1 MLESRLLS
9 KDSLIHRFYTMI
21 SKLKSDFF
29 DWVVGRPA
37 WTIAISFMAI
47 AILTAGVQQ
56 LITVGVDLRNHFND
70 DDPHLIELDNFE
82 DLYALSDGVLVVV
95 APPNDTVFT
104 REALVAVEDLTE
116 ALWQTPYSTRV
127 DSITN
132 YSHTEGQEDTL
143 IVEPLVDDAT
153 FLDDGKIERIR
164 FIALTTQETV
174 GRFVSRDGRLAG
186 LTVSLVLP
194 DKGREQAKNEVVD
207 ALHDLVNTQ
216 RAAHP
221 DIEYHIY
228 GELLL
233 DRAVRDALTDDMSIL
248 APIALAM
255 MVLVAIFLLRSAW
268 AVCGILIMIIGVMA
282 SSFGLSGWVGLKFYA
297 ESGAAPFVL
306 MAIAVAHSVHLIQ
319 GMTGGR
325 LRGMERKAAIVY
337 SLQANV
343 RPIFLTSLTTAIGF
357 LSLNFS
363 EMPPF
368 RAMGN
373 IVAFGAM
380 LAFVYSV
387 TLLPAL
393 LSMMPMRVP
402 SKQNIGVQFF
412 DRLAAFV
419 VSKSALLLWSFAI
432 LLLVS
437 VVGILRIELN
447 DNNVKLLNE
456 SYELRRSAD
465 FINDNFSGLDYF
477 EYSLKSGREGGI
489 TDIEYLEQVDSFA
502 NWLREQPEVSHVT
515 SIADVMKRL
524 NQNLHGD
531 AADSYTLP
539 DNSDLAAQYL
549 FLYEL
554 SLPAG
559 LDLNN
564 LITFDRSA
572 TRATVVIKGMSVKE
586 QIELDNRAVAW
597 LQKNAPQMQTGA
609 TGVVVVS
616 AYSVMRNIEK
626 MLIGTLIAMSIV
638 SLLLIFEFRSLR
650 LGLLSLVPNFLPAII
665 AMGAW
670 GYAVGT
676 VSIAASLVTA
686 IAFGIVVDDTIHLLS
701 KYRKS
706 RAEGKSPEEAIAPTF
721 RLVGRPLLTTTLI
734 FALGFLVF
742 GISGLSTNQTL
753 GLLVGL
759 MVIIAVVADFLL
771 FPPLLM
777 ALDKV
782 KRR

>member
-1 MLESRLLS
+1 
-9 KDSLIHRFYTMI
+9 MI
-21 SKLKSDFF
+21 SNFKSGFF
-29 DWVVGRPA
+29 DLVVGRPA
-37 WTIAISFMAI
+37 WTIVISFLVI
-47 AILTAGVQQ
+47 AVLTAGVQQ
-56 LITVGVDLRNHFND
+56 LITVNVDLRNHFND
-70 DDPHLIELDNFE
+70 DDPHLIKLEHFE
-82 DLYALSDGVLVVV
+82 DLYALSDGVLVVA
-95 APPNDTVFT
+95 APSNNTIFT
-104 REALVAVEDLTE
+104 RDTLVAVENLTE

-132 YSHTEGQEDTL
+132 YSHIEGQEDTL
-143 IVEPLVDDAT
+143 IVEPLVDDAK
-153 FLDDGKIERIR
+153 FLDNRKIEQIR
-164 FIALTTQETV
+164 SIALTTQETA
-174 GRFVSRDGRLAG
+174 GRFISRDGRLAG
-186 LTVSLVLP
+186 LTISLVLP
-194 DKGREQAKNEVVD
+194 DKEREQAKNEVVD
-207 ALHDLVNTQ
+207 AFYDLVNKQ

-233 DRAVRDALTDDMSIL
+233 DRAVREALTDDMSIL

-255 MVLVAIFLLRSAW
+255 MVLVAVFLLRSAW
-268 AVCGILIMIIGVMA
+268 AVCGIFIMIIGVLA
-282 SSFGLSGWVGLKFYA
+282 SSFGLSGWVGLKIYA
-297 ESGAAPFVL
+297 ESGAALFVL

-319 GMTGGR
+319 GMTTGR
-325 LRGMERKAAIVY
+325 LSGMERTASIIY
-337 SLQANV
+337 SLQANA
-343 RPIFLTSLTTAIGF
+343 RPIFFTSITTAIGF

-368 RAMGN
+368 RIMGN
-373 IVAFGAM
+373 VVALGAM

-393 LSMMPMRVP
+393 LSVMPIRVS
-402 SKQNIGVQFF
+402 SKQSIGVQFF
-412 DRLAAFV
+412 DRLATFV
-419 VSKSALLLWSFAI
+419 VSKSTLLLWAFAI
-432 LLLVS
+432 LSLVS
-437 VVGILRIELN
+437 VVGVLRIELN
-447 DNNVKLLNE
+447 DNNIKLLNE

-465 FINDNFSGLDYF
+465 FINDNFSGLDNF
-477 EYSLKSGREGGI
+477 EYSLNSGREGGI
-489 TDIEYLEQVDSFA
+489 TDIEYLHKVDSFA
-502 NWLREQPEVSHVT
+502 NWLRQQPEVSHVT

-524 NQNLHGD
+524 NQSLHAD
-531 AADSYTLP
+531 ADGTYTLP
-539 DNSDLAAQYL
+539 DNSGLAAQYL

-554 SLPAG
+554 SLPVG

-564 LITFDRSA
+564 FITFDRSA
-572 TRATVVIKGMSVKE
+572 TRATVVVKGMSVKE

-597 LQKNAPQMQTGA
+597 LQRNAPQMQTGA

-616 AYSVMRNIEK
+616 AYSVQRNIEK
-626 MLIGTLIAMSIV
+626 MLLGTFIAMSIV

-650 LGLLSLVPNFLPAII
+650 LGLLSLVPNFLPAIA
-665 AMGAW
+665 AMGVW
-670 GYAVGT
+670 GYAAGT

-701 KYRKS
+701 KYQKS
-706 RAEGKSPEEAIAPTF
+706 RAEGKSAAEAIAPTF
-721 RLVGRPLLTTTLI
+721 GLVGRPLLTTTLI

-742 GISGLSTNQTL
+742 GVSGLSTNQTL

-777 ALDKV
+777 VLDKE

>member
-1 MLESRLLS
+1 
-9 KDSLIHRFYTMI
+9 MI
-21 SKLKSDFF
+21 SKFKSGFF
-29 DWVVGRPA
+29 DLVVGRPA
-37 WTIAISFMAI
+37 WTIAISFLVI
-47 AILTAGVQQ
+47 AVLTAGVQQ
-56 LITVGVDLRNHFND
+56 LITVNVDLRNHFND
-70 DDPHLIELDNFE
+70 DDPHLIKLEHFE

-95 APPNDTVFT
+95 APSNDTIFT
-104 REALVAVEDLTE
+104 RDTLVAVENLTE

-132 YSHTEGQEDTL
+132 YSHIEGQEDTL
-143 IVEPLVDDAT
+143 IVEPLVDDAK
-153 FLDDGKIERIR
+153 FLDNRKIEQIR
-164 FIALTTQETV
+164 SIALTTQETA

-186 LTVSLVLP
+186 LTISLALP
-194 DKGREQAKNEVVD
+194 DKEREQAKNEVVD
-207 ALHDLVNTQ
+207 ALYDLVNKQ

-233 DRAVRDALTDDMSIL
+233 DRAVREALTDDMSIL

-255 MVLVAIFLLRSAW
+255 MVLVAVFLLRSAW
-268 AVCGILIMIIGVMA
+268 AVCGIFIMIIGVLA
-282 SSFGLSGWVGLKFYA
+282 SSFGLSGWVGLKIYA
-297 ESGAAPFVL
+297 ESGAALFVL

-319 GMTGGR
+319 GMTTGR
-325 LRGMERKAAIVY
+325 LSGMERTASIIY
-337 SLQANV
+337 SLQANA
-343 RPIFLTSLTTAIGF
+343 RPIFLTSITTAIGF

-368 RAMGN
+368 RIMGN
-373 IVAFGAM
+373 VVALGAM

-393 LSMMPMRVP
+393 LSVIPIRVS
-402 SKQNIGVQFF
+402 SKQSIGVQFF
-412 DRLAAFV
+412 DRLATFV
-419 VSKSALLLWSFAI
+419 VSKSTLLLWAFAI
-432 LLLVS
+432 LSLVS
-437 VVGILRIELN
+437 VVGVLRIELN
-447 DNNVKLLNE
+447 DNNIKLLNE

-465 FINDNFSGLDYF
+465 FINDNFSGLDNF
-477 EYSLKSGREGGI
+477 EYSLNSGREGGI
-489 TDIEYLEQVDSFA
+489 TDIEYLHKVDSFA
-502 NWLREQPEVSHVT
+502 NWLRQQPEVSHVT

-524 NQNLHGD
+524 NQSLHAD
-531 AADSYTLP
+531 ADGTYTLP
-539 DNSDLAAQYL
+539 DNSGLAAQYL

-554 SLPAG
+554 SLPVG

-564 LITFDRSA
+564 FITFDRSA
-572 TRATVVIKGMSVKE
+572 TRATVVVKGMSVKE
-586 QIELDNRAVAW
+586 QIELDNRAIAW
-597 LQKNAPQMQTGA
+597 LQRNAPQMQTGA

-616 AYSVMRNIEK
+616 AYSVQRNIEK
-626 MLIGTLIAMSIV
+626 MLLGTVIAMSIV

-650 LGLLSLVPNFLPAII
+650 LGLLSLVPNFLPAIA
-665 AMGAW
+665 AMGVW
-670 GYAVGT
+670 GYAAGT

-701 KYRKS
+701 KYQKS
-706 RAEGKSPEEAIAPTF
+706 RAEGKSAAEAIAPTF
-721 RLVGRPLLTTTLI
+721 GLVGRPLLTTTLI

-742 GISGLSTNQTL
+742 GVSGLSTNQTL

-777 ALDKV
+777 VLDKA

>member
-1 MLESRLLS
+1 
-9 KDSLIHRFYTMI
+9 MI
-21 SKLKSDFF
+21 SKFKSGFF
-29 DWVVGRPA
+29 DLVVGRPA
-37 WTIAISFMAI
+37 WTIAISFLVI
-47 AILTAGVQQ
+47 AVLTAGVQQ
-56 LITVGVDLRNHFND
+56 LITVNVDLRNHFND
-70 DDPHLIELDNFE
+70 DDPHLIKLEHFE

-95 APPNDTVFT
+95 APSNDTIFT
-104 REALVAVEDLTE
+104 RDTLVAVENLTE

-132 YSHTEGQEDTL
+132 YSHVEGQEDTL
-143 IVEPLVDDAT
+143 IVEPLVDDAK
-153 FLDDGKIERIR
+153 FLDNKKIEQIR
-164 FIALTTQETV
+164 SIALATQETA

-186 LTVSLVLP
+186 LTISLALP
-194 DKGREQAKNEVVD
+194 DKEREQAKNEVVD
-207 ALHDLVNTQ
+207 ALYDLVNRQ

-221 DIEYHIY
+221 DVEYHIY

-233 DRAVRDALTDDMSIL
+233 DRAVREALTNDMSIL

-255 MVLVAIFLLRSAW
+255 MVLVAVFLLRSAW
-268 AVCGILIMIIGVMA
+268 AVCGIFIMIIGVLA

-297 ESGAAPFVL
+297 ESGAALFVL

-319 GMTGGR
+319 GMTTGR
-325 LRGMERKAAIVY
+325 LSGMERTAAITY
-337 SLQANV
+337 SLQANA
-343 RPIFLTSLTTAIGF
+343 RPIFLTSITTAIGF

-368 RAMGN
+368 RIMGN
-373 IVAFGAM
+373 IVALGAM

-393 LSMMPMRVP
+393 LSMMPIRAS
-402 SKQNIGVQFF
+402 SKQSIGVQFF
-412 DRLAAFV
+412 DRLATFV
-419 VSKSALLLWSFAI
+419 VSKSTLLLWAFAT
-432 LLLVS
+432 LSLVS
-437 VVGILRIELN
+437 VVGVLRIELN

-465 FINDNFSGLDYF
+465 FISDNFSGLDNF
-477 EYSLKSGREGGI
+477 EYSLNSGREGGI
-489 TDIEYLEQVDSFA
+489 TDIEYLHKVDSFA

-515 SIADVMKRL
+515 SVADVMKRL
-524 NQNLHGD
+524 NQSLHAD
-531 AADSYTLP
+531 ADGTYTLP
-539 DNSDLAAQYL
+539 DNSGLAAQYL

-554 SLPAG
+554 SLPVG

-564 LITFDRSA
+564 FITFDRSA

-586 QIELDNRAVAW
+586 QIELDNRAIAW
-597 LQKNAPQMQTGA
+597 LQRNAPQMQTGA
-609 TGVVVVS
+609 TGVVIVS
-616 AYSVMRNIEK
+616 AYSVKRNIEK
-626 MLIGTLIAMSIV
+626 MLLGTFIAMSIV
-638 SLLLIFEFRSLR
+638 SLLLIVEFRSLR
-650 LGLLSLVPNFLPAII
+650 LGLLSLVPNFLPAIA
-665 AMGAW
+665 AMGVW
-670 GYAVGT
+670 GYAAGT

-701 KYRKS
+701 KYQKS
-706 RAEGKSPEEAIAPTF
+706 RAEGKSTAEAIAPTF
-721 RLVGRPLLTTTLI
+721 GLVGRPLLTTTLI

-742 GISGLSTNQTL
+742 GVSGLSTNQTL

-777 ALDKV
+777 VLDKA

>member
-1 MLESRLLS
+1 
-9 KDSLIHRFYTMI
+9 MI
-21 SKLKSDFF
+21 SKFKSGLF
-29 DWVVGRPA
+29 DLVVGRPA
-37 WTIAISFMAI
+37 WTIAISLMVI
-47 AILTAGVQQ
+47 AVLTAGVRQ
-56 LITVGVDLRNHFND
+56 LVTVNVDLRNHFND
-70 DDPHLIELDNFE
+70 DDPHLIKLDNFE
-82 DLYALSDGVLVVV
+82 DLYALSDGVLVVA
-95 APPNDTVFT
+95 APLNDTIFT
-104 REALVAVEDLTE
+104 RETLVAVEKLTE

-153 FLDDGKIERIR
+153 FLDDGEIERVR
-164 FIALTTQETV
+164 SIALTTQETV

-186 LTVSLVLP
+186 LTVSLALP
-194 DKGREQAKNEVVD
+194 DKAREQAKNEVVD
-207 ALHDLVNTQ
+207 ALYDLVDKQ

-221 DIEYHIY
+221 DIEYYIY

-248 APIALAM
+248 APIAFAI
-255 MVLVAIFLLRSAW
+255 MVLVAALLLRSAW
-268 AVCGILIMIIGVMA
+268 AVCGIVIMIVGVMA
-282 SSFGLSGWVGLKFYA
+282 SSFGFSGWIGLKFYA

-325 LRGMERKAAIVY
+325 LLGMERAAAIAY
-337 SLQANV
+337 SLQANA
-343 RPIFLTSLTTAIGF
+343 RPIFLTSITTAIGF

-368 RAMGN
+368 RVMGN

-380 LAFVYSV
+380 LSFVYSV

-393 LSMMPMRVP
+393 LSVMPMRAP
-402 SKQNIGVQFF
+402 SKQVLGGLFF
-412 DRLAAFV
+412 DRLGTLV
-419 VSKSALLLWSFAI
+419 VSRSTLLLWAFAI
-432 LLLVS
+432 LSLVS
-437 VVGILRIELN
+437 TVGISRIELN

-477 EYSLKSGREGGI
+477 EYSLNSGREGGI
-489 TDIEYLEQVDSFA
+489 TDIEYLHEVDSFA

-524 NQNLHGD
+524 NQSLHSD
-531 AADSYTLP
+531 AVASYTLP
-539 DNSDLAAQYL
+539 DNSELAAQYL

-564 LITFDRSA
+564 LVTFDRSA
-572 TRATVVIKGMSVKE
+572 TRATVVVRQMSVKE

-597 LQKNAPQMQTGA
+597 LQRNAPQMETGA
-609 TGVVVVS
+609 TGVVMVS

-626 MLIGTLIAMSIV
+626 MLIGTFMAMSIV
-638 SLLLIFEFRSLR
+638 SLLLIFVFRSLR
-650 LGLLSLVPNFLPAII
+650 LGLLSLVPNFLPAIM

-701 KYRKS
+701 KYQKS
-706 RAEGKSPEEAIAPTF
+706 RAEGKSPSEAIAPTF

-734 FALGFLVF
+734 FALGFLIF
-742 GISGLSTNQTL
+742 GVSGLSTNQTL

-777 ALDKV
+777 AFDKG

>member
-1 MLESRLLS
+1 
-9 KDSLIHRFYTMI
+9 MI
-21 SKLKSDFF
+21 SIPKSGFF
-29 DWVVGRPA
+29 DLVVERPA
-37 WTIAISFMAI
+37 WTIAISFMVI
-47 AILTAGVQQ
+47 AVLTAGVQQ
-56 LITVGVDLRNHFND
+56 LTTVNVDLRNHFND
-70 DDPHLIELDNFE
+70 DDPYLIELDNFE
-82 DLYALSDGVLVVV
+82 DLYALSDGVLVVA
-95 APPNDTVFT
+95 APSNDTVFT
-104 REALVAVEDLTE
+104 RETLVAVEKLTE

-132 YSHTEGQEDTL
+132 YSHVEGQEDTL
-143 IVEPLVDDAT
+143 IVEPLVDDAR
-153 FLDDGKIERIR
+153 FLDDGEIEQVRS
-164 FIALTTQETV
+164 IALTTQETV

-186 LTVSLVLP
+186 LTVSLALP
-194 DKGREQAKNEVVD
+194 DQAREQAKDEVVD
-207 ALHDLVNTQ
+207 ALYDLVNEQ

-221 DIEYHIY
+221 DIEYYIY
-228 GELLL
+228 GELFL
-233 DRAVRDALTDDMSIL
+233 DRAVRDALTDDVSIL
-248 APIALAM
+248 APIAFAM
-255 MVLVAIFLLRSAW
+255 MLLVAVFLIRSAW
-268 AVCGILIMIIGVMA
+268 AVCGIVIMIIGVMA
-282 SSFGLSGWVGLKFYA
+282 SSFGLSGWIGLKFYA

-325 LRGMERKAAIVY
+325 LLGMERTAAIVH
-337 SLQANV
+337 SLQTNA
-343 RPIFLTSLTTAIGF
+343 RPIFLTSITTAIGF

-393 LSMMPMRVP
+393 LSIMPMRAP
-402 SKQNIGVQFF
+402 SKQITGAQLF
-412 DRLAAFV
+412 DRLGTFV
-419 VSKSALLLWSFAI
+419 VSKSTLLLWAFAI
-432 LLLVS
+432 LSLVS
-437 VVGILRIELN
+437 VVGISRIELN

-456 SYELRRSAD
+456 SYELRRAAD

-477 EYSLKSGREGGI
+477 EYSLNSGREGGI
-489 TDIEYLEQVDSFA
+489 TDIEYLDQVDSFA
-502 NWLREQPEVSHVT
+502 NWLREQPEVSHVS

-524 NQNLHGD
+524 NQSLHGD
-531 AADSYTLP
+531 GVGSYTLP
-539 DNSDLAAQYL
+539 DDSDLAAQYL
-549 FLYEL
+549 LLYEL

-572 TRATVVIKGMSVKE
+572 TRATVVIKQMSVKE
-586 QIELDNRAVAW
+586 QIELDNRAAAW

-609 TGVVVVS
+609 TGVVIVS

-626 MLIGTLIAMSIV
+626 MLIGTFIAMSIV
-638 SLLLIFEFRSLR
+638 SLLLIFVFRSLR

-665 AMGAW
+665 AMGVW
-670 GYAVGT
+670 GYVSGT

-701 KYRKS
+701 KYQKS
-706 RAEGKSPEEAIAPTF
+706 RAEGKSPAEAIAPTF

-742 GISGLSTNQTL
+742 GVSGLSTNQTL

-759 MVIIAVVADFLL
+759 MVTIAVVADFLL

-777 ALDKV
+777 VLDKA

>member
-1 MLESRLLS
+1 M
-9 KDSLIHRFYTMI
+9 K
-21 SKLKSDFF
+21 SKLKSRFVDL
-29 DWVVGRPA
+29 VVGRPA
-37 WTIAISFMAI
+37 WTTAISLLVI
-47 AILTAGVQQ
+47 AVLTAGVQQ
-56 LITVGVDLRNHFND
+56 LITVNVDLRNHFNH
-70 DDPHLIELDNFE
+70 DDPHLIKLDNFE
-82 DLYALSDGVLVVV
+82 DLYALSDAILVVV
-95 APPNDTVFT
+95 APSNDTVFT
-104 REALVAVEDLTE
+104 RESLVAVENLTE

-132 YSHTEGQEDTL
+132 YSHTEGQGDTL
-143 IVEPLVDDAT
+143 IVEPLVDDAAV
-153 FLDDGKIERIR
+153 LGDGEVERVR

-186 LTVSLVLP
+186 LTVSLALP
-194 DKGREQAKNEVVD
+194 DKAREQAKDEVVD
-207 ALHDLVNTQ
+207 GLYDIINKQ
-216 RAAHP
+216 RAAYP

-248 APIALAM
+248 APTAFAM
-255 MVLVAIFLLRSAW
+255 MALVAIFLLRSAW
-268 AVCGILIMIIGVMA
+268 AVCGTFIVLVGVMA
-282 SSFGLSGWVGLKFYA
+282 SSFGLSGWIGLKFYA

-306 MAIAVAHSVHLIQ
+306 MAITVAHSVHLIQ

-325 LRGMERKAAIVY
+325 ILGMERRAAIAY
-337 SLQANV
+337 SLRTNV
-343 RPIFLTSLTTAIGF
+343 RPILLTSITTAIGF

-368 RAMGN
+368 RVMGN

-380 LAFVYSV
+380 LAFVFSV

-393 LSMMPMRVP
+393 LSMMPMRAP
-402 SKQNIGVQFF
+402 SKQNIGVKLF
-412 DRLAAFV
+412 DRLGTFV
-419 VSKSALLLWSFAI
+419 VSKSTPLLWSFAI
-432 LLLVS
+432 LSLVS
-437 VVGILRIELN
+437 VIGILKIELD
-447 DNNVKLLNE
+447 DNNVKLLDE

-465 FINDNFSGLDYF
+465 FINHNFAGLDYF
-477 EYSLKSGREGGI
+477 EYSLNAGREGGI
-489 TDIEYLEQVDSFA
+489 TDIEYLDQVDSFA

-515 SIADVMKRL
+515 SISDVMKRL
-524 NQNLHGD
+524 NQSLHGD
-531 AADSYTLP
+531 AADSYVLP
-539 DNSDLAAQYL
+539 ENADLAAQYL

-564 LITFDRSA
+564 FITFDRSA
-572 TRATVVIKGMSVKE
+572 TRATAVIKGMSVKE
-586 QIELDNRAVAW
+586 QIELDNRAVTW
-597 LQKNAPQMQTGA
+597 LQENAPQMQTGA
-609 TGVVVVS
+609 TGVVIVS

-626 MLIGTLIAMSIV
+626 MLVGTFIAMSIV
-638 SLLLIFEFRSLR
+638 SLLLVVEFRSLR
-650 LGLLSLVPNFLPAII
+650 LGLLSVVPNFFPAVM
-665 AMGAW
+665 AMGVW
-670 GYAVGT
+670 GYAAGT

-706 RAEGKSPEEAIAPTF
+706 RSEGKSPEEAIAVTF
-721 RLVGRPLLTTTLI
+721 RLVGSPLLTTTLI

-742 GISGLSTNQTL
+742 GVSGLSTNQTL

-777 ALDKV
+777 LLD
-782 KRR
+782 RARSR

>member
-1 MLESRLLS
+1 
-9 KDSLIHRFYTMI
+9 MI
-21 SKLKSDFF
+21 SKFKSGFCDL
-29 DWVVGRPA
+29 VVGRPA
-37 WTIAISFMAI
+37 WTIAISFLVI
-47 AILTAGVQQ
+47 AVLTAGVQQ
-56 LITVGVDLRNHFND
+56 LITVNVDLRNHFND
-70 DDPHLIELDNFE
+70 DDPHLIKLEHFE

-95 APPNDTVFT
+95 APSNDTIFT
-104 REALVAVEDLTE
+104 RDTLVAVENLTE

-132 YSHTEGQEDTL
+132 YSHVEGQEDTL
-143 IVEPLVDDAT
+143 IVEPLVDDAK
-153 FLDDGKIERIR
+153 FLDNKKIEQIR
-164 FIALTTQETV
+164 SIALATQETA

-186 LTVSLVLP
+186 LTISLALP
-194 DKGREQAKNEVVD
+194 DKEREQAKNEVVD
-207 ALHDLVNTQ
+207 ALYDLVNRQ

-221 DIEYHIY
+221 DVEYHIY

-233 DRAVRDALTDDMSIL
+233 DRAVREALTNDMSIL

-255 MVLVAIFLLRSAW
+255 MVLVAVFLLHSAW
-268 AVCGILIMIIGVMA
+268 AVCGIFIMIIGVLA

-297 ESGAAPFVL
+297 ESGAALFVL

-319 GMTGGR
+319 GMTTGR
-325 LRGMERKAAIVY
+325 LSGMERTAAITY
-337 SLQANV
+337 SLQANA
-343 RPIFLTSLTTAIGF
+343 RPIFLTSITTAIGF

-368 RAMGN
+368 RIMGN
-373 IVAFGAM
+373 IVALGAM

-393 LSMMPMRVP
+393 LSMMPIRAS
-402 SKQNIGVQFF
+402 SKQSIGVQFF
-412 DRLAAFV
+412 DRLATFV
-419 VSKSALLLWSFAI
+419 VSKSTLLLWAFAT
-432 LLLVS
+432 LSLVS
-437 VVGILRIELN
+437 VVGVLRIELN

-465 FINDNFSGLDYF
+465 FISDNFSGLDNF
-477 EYSLKSGREGGI
+477 EYSLNSGREGGI
-489 TDIEYLEQVDSFA
+489 TDIEYLHKVDSFA

-515 SIADVMKRL
+515 SVADVMKRL
-524 NQNLHGD
+524 NQSLHAD
-531 AADSYTLP
+531 ADGTYTLP
-539 DNSDLAAQYL
+539 DNSGLAAQYL

-554 SLPAG
+554 SLPVG

-564 LITFDRSA
+564 FITFDRSA
-572 TRATVVIKGMSVKE
+572 IRVTVVIKGMSVKE
-586 QIELDNRAVAW
+586 QIELDNRAIAW
-597 LQKNAPQMQTGA
+597 LQRNAPQMQTGA
-609 TGVVVVS
+609 TGVVIVS
-616 AYSVMRNIEK
+616 AYSVKRNIEK
-626 MLIGTLIAMSIV
+626 MLLGTFIAMSIV

-650 LGLLSLVPNFLPAII
+650 LGLLSLVPNFLPAIA
-665 AMGAW
+665 AMGVW
-670 GYAVGT
+670 GYAAGA

-701 KYRKS
+701 KYQKS
-706 RAEGKSPEEAIAPTF
+706 RAEGKSAAEAIAPTF
-721 RLVGRPLLTTTLI
+721 GLVGRPLLTTTLI

-742 GISGLSTNQTL
+742 GVSGLSTNQTL

-777 ALDKV
+777 VLDKA